1 MSTETGREVHEK
13 PLRSTVV
20 SSSVESPA
28 LPGSSGDAPNEKR
41 SSLWW
46 LWLVVLAAAAYGA
59 YRWYPQ
65 MTASEATGKKGKS
78 GAIAA
83 GGRPVPVVVVA
94 AHKGDM
100 PVYIN
105 GLGTVTALN
114 TVTVRSR
121 VDGELV
127 NVAYQEGQYVKAGD
141 LLAEIDPRPYQ
152 AQLELAQGQLAKD
165 QAQLGQAQA
174 NLVRDTAQHKYAQAE
189 STRYTTLVEQGIVA
203 RDQGEQLKST
213 ADSLAG
219 TLTADQAAISSARAQ
234 ILADQ
239 ASIDTVKLQLVYCRI
254 TSPLAGR
261 IGLRLVDKGNIV
273 HATDT
278 GGLVVIT
285 QLQPIAVVFNIAED
299 SLRQVMP
306 KFSAG
311 AKFPV
316 LAYDRDLRRKLAS
329 GTLLTIDNQVDS
341 TTGTVKFKAIFE
353 NQDNT
358 LFPNQ
363 FVNARLLFDTR
374 HNAVIIPTAAM
385 QRSPQSTYVYVVGT
399 DHTVKMRNI
408 VTTLTEGDNAGVD
421 NGLAAGEVVV
431 VDGLDKLQDGTRVQ
445 VTAAGAQATE

>member
-1 MSTETGREVHEK
+1 MSSEIRVEVREEAS
-13 PLRSTVV
+13 RSTV
-20 SSSVESPA
+20 SPSGFESPVV
-28 LPGSSGDAPNEKR
+28 PGSSGPPPGEKPR
-41 SSLWW
+41 SFWW
-46 LWLVVLAAAAYGA
+46 VWLLLLAAAGYGA

-65 MTASEATGKKGKS
+65 MTATESTGKS
-78 GAIAA
+78 GKGGAAGA
-83 GGRPVPVVVVA
+83 GGRAVPVVVA
-94 AHKGDM
+94 TARKGDM

-121 VDGELV
+121 VDGELM

-152 AQLELAQGQLAKD
+152 AQLELAQGQLARD
-165 QAQLGQAQA
+165 QAQLGQTQA
-174 NLVRDTAQHKYAQAE
+174 NLVRDSAQHKYAQAE
-189 STRYTTLVEQGIVA
+189 SDRYTSLVEQGIVA
-203 RDQGEQLKST
+203 RDQGEQLKSN

-239 ASIDTVKLQLVYCRI
+239 AAIDTVKLQLVYCRI

-273 HATDT
+273 HAADT

-311 AKFPV
+311 VKFPI
-316 LAYDRDLRRKLAS
+316 LAYDRDLRRKLAD
-329 GTLLTIDNQVDS
+329 GTLLTIDNQVDP
-341 TTGTVKFKAIFE
+341 TTGTVKFKAVFG

-363 FVNARLLFDTR
+363 FVNARLLLDTR

-385 QRSPQSTYVYVVGT
+385 QRSPQSTYVYVVGK
-399 DHTVKMRNI
+399 DRTVKMRNI
-408 VTTLTEGDNAGVD
+408 VTTLTEGDNAAVD
-421 NGLAAGEVVV
+421 NGLAAGDVVV